1 MTLSGDSAERK
12 IGSAVGFG
20 DAMLLA
26 VERDLRAE
34 TAHEAIGI
42 DTIIFDARRVRLYIR
57 GSFGASLY
65 VACSAIFMAN
75 LSTRSCVD
83 AD

>member
-20 DAMLLA
+20 DAMWLA

-34 TAHEAIGI
+34 TAYEAIGI
-42 DTIIFDARRVRLYIR
+42 DTIIL
-57 GSFGASLY
+57 
-65 VACSAIFMAN
+65 
-75 LSTRSCVD
+75 
-83 AD
+83 

>member
-20 DAMLLA
+20 DAMWLA

-42 DTIIFDARRVRLYIR
+42 DTIII
-57 GSFGASLY
+57 
-65 VACSAIFMAN
+65 
-75 LSTRSCVD
+75 
-83 AD
+83 